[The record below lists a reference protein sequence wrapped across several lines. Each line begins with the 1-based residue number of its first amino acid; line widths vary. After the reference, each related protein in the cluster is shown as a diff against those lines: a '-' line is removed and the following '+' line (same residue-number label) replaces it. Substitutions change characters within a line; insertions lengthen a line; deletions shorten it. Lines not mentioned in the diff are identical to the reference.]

1 MKTLGLIFIDSLQS
15 VSIASIQYDDKQTRE
30 FKLQDE
36 FSAQGCW
43 FKTLD
48 DVINNIKDI
57 DFIRH
62 QVERK
67 NGKNIIVYLC
77 SDSDKQKMYSLPPKI
92 INIEYIPFSSKVYH
106 IDYKTLI

>member
-1 MKTLGLIFIDSLQS
+1 MKNLGLIFIDSLQS
-15 VSIASIQYDDKQTRE
+15 VSIASIQYDDKQTGE

-36 FSAQGCW
+36 FSAQGYW

-48 DVINNIKDI
+48 DILNNIKKV

-62 QVERK
+62 QVERE
-67 NGKNIIVYLC
+67 NGKNIIVYLQ
-77 SDSDKQKMYSLPPKI
+77 SYEQRLYSLPPKI
-92 INIEYIPFSSKVYH
+92 INIDYTSFSSKIYH

>member
-1 MKTLGLIFIDSLQS
+1 MKNLGLIFIDSLQS
-15 VSIASIQYDDKQTRE
+15 VSIASIQYDDKQTGE
-30 FKLQDE
+30 LKLQDE
-36 FSAQGCW
+36 FSAQGYW

-48 DVINNIKDI
+48 DVINNIKEV

-62 QVERK
+62 QVERE
-67 NGKNIIVYLC
+67 NGKNIIIYLY
-77 SDSDKQKMYSLPPKI
+77 SDKLKLYSLPPKI

>member
-36 FSAQGCW
+36 FSAQGHW

-62 QVERK
+62 RVERE
-67 NGKNIIVYLC
+67 NGKNIIIYLC
-77 SDSDKQKMYSLPPKI
+77 SDNLKLYSLPPKI

-106 IDYKTLI
+106 IDYKSII

>member
-1 MKTLGLIFIDSLQS
+1 MKNLGLIFIDSLQS
-15 VSIASIQYDDKQTRE
+15 VSIASILYDDKQTGE

-36 FSAQGCW
+36 FSAQGYW

-57 DFIRH
+57 NFIRH
-62 QVERK
+62 QIERE
-67 NGKNIIVYLC
+67 NGNTIIVYLY
-77 SDSDKQKMYSLPPKI
+77 SDKQKMYSLPPKI
-92 INIEYIPFSSKVYH
+92 INIDYTPFSSKIYH

>member
-1 MKTLGLIFIDSLQS
+1 MKNLGLIFIDSLQS
-15 VSIASIQYDDKQTRE
+15 VSIASILYDDKQTGE

-36 FSAQGCW
+36 FSAQGYW

-48 DVINNIKDI
+48 DILNNIKEV

-77 SDSDKQKMYSLPPKI
+77 SDKQKMYSLPPKI
-92 INIEYIPFSSKVYH
+92 INIEYIPFSSKIYH
-106 IDYKTLI
+106 VDYKSLI